1 MVDVPEEELLE
12 EATAPL
18 LPPLQANRKNGHNRA
33 SKTTTL
39 FFIIMLSPLTLC
51 HRNHKTVAFVVF
63 PR

>member
-1 MVDVPEEELLE
+1 MVGVPEEELLEEELLE

-39 FFIIMLSPLTLC
+39 FFIFMLSLL
-51 HRNHKTVAFVVF
+51 
-63 PR
+63 

>member
-1 MVDVPEEELLE
+1 MVNVPEEVLEEVIEEVPE

-39 FFIIMLSPLTLC
+39 FFIFMLSLL
-51 HRNHKTVAFVVF
+51 
-63 PR
+63 

>member
-1 MVDVPEEELLE
+1 MVGVPEEELLEEELLEEELLE

-39 FFIIMLSPLTLC
+39 FFIFMLSLL
-51 HRNHKTVAFVVF
+51 
-63 PR
+63 